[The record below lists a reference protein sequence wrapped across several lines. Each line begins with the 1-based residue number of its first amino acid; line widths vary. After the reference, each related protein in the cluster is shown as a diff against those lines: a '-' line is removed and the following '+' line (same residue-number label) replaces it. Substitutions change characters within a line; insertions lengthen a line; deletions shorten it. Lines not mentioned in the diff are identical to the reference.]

1 MYRLPEELR
10 PVFQEPFGPVHTT
23 EQLLRE
29 LQPRDRV
36 VAVGDIVAKTLIE
49 AKREP
54 WIIVVDY
61 KTQRGT
67 DDPDL
72 KAILGNWGQRV
83 MRVENPPATVSDE
96 LFHAVQ
102 QSLKSKQT
110 VRIEVTGEE
119 DLAGLP
125 YLALAKDGIVIVYG
139 VPNRGAA
146 LVRISKGV
154 RERALDLLRQMEVRR
169 EPRRLKT

>member
-1 MYRLPEELR
+1 LYRLPESLR
-10 PVFQEPFGPVHTT
+10 GEFQNPMGPVLST
-23 EQLLRE
+23 EQLLRD
-29 LQPRDRV
+29 LQRGEKV

-49 AKREP
+49 AGRDP
-54 WIIVVDY
+54 WIIVVDF
-61 KTQRGT
+61 KTQRGA
-67 DDPDL
+67 DDPQL
-72 KAILGNWGQRV
+72 KAVLGAWGKKAIK
-83 MRVENPPATVSDE
+83 VENPPATVSDE

-125 YLALAKDGIVIVYG
+125 YLALAKDGVVVLYG
-139 VPNRGAA
+139 VPNKGVA
-146 LVRISKGV
+146 LIRVNKGV
-154 RERALDLLRQMEVRR
+154 RVRALDLLRQMEVRK

>member
-1 MYRLPEELR
+1 M
-10 PVFQEPFGPVHTT
+10 GPVLTT

-29 LQPRDRV
+29 LQPKDRV
-36 VAVGDIVAKTLIE
+36 VAVGDIVSKTLIE
-49 AKREP
+49 ANREP
-54 WIIVVDY
+54 WIIVVDF
-61 KTQRGT
+61 KTQRGA
-67 DDPDL
+67 DDPSL
-72 KAILGNWGQRV
+72 KDVLGSWGQKV
-83 MRVENPPATVSDE
+83 MKVENPAATISDE
-96 LFHAVQ
+96 LFHAIQ

-125 YLALAKDGIVIVYG
+125 YLALGKDGVVMVYG
-139 VPNRGAA
+139 VPNKGVAMI
-146 LVRISKGV
+146 RINKGV

>member
-1 MYRLPEELR
+1 MYRLPEALR
-10 PVFQEPFGPVHTT
+10 PAFQNPMGPVFTT

-29 LQPRDRV
+29 LKREDRV

-49 AKREP
+49 AGREP

-67 DDPDL
+67 DDPGL
-72 KAILGNWGQRV
+72 KAVLGVWGQKV
-83 MRVENPPATVSDE
+83 MQVENPAATVSDE
-96 LFHAVQ
+96 LFHAIQ

-125 YLALAKDGIVIVYG
+125 YLALAKDGVVMVYG
-139 VPNRGAA
+139 VPNKGVAM
-146 LVRISKGV
+146 VRVNKSV
-154 RERALDLLRQMEVRR
+154 RERALELLRQMEVRR

>member
-1 MYRLPEELR
+1 VYRLPDSLR
-10 PVFQEPFGPVHTT
+10 SEFQNPMGPVLST

-29 LQPRDRV
+29 LRPKDRV

-49 AKREP
+49 AKRDP
-54 WIIVVDY
+54 WIIVVDF
-61 KTQRGT
+61 KTQRGA
-67 DDPDL
+67 DDPEL
-72 KAILGNWGQRV
+72 KTVLGSWGQKV
-83 MRVENPPATVSDE
+83 MRVANPPATVSDE

-102 QSLKSKQT
+102 QSLKSKLT

-125 YLALAKDGIVIVYG
+125 YLALAKDGVVMVYG
-139 VPNRGAA
+139 VPNKGVAM
-146 LVRISKGV
+146 VRVDKGV
-154 RERALDLLRQMEVRR
+154 RVRALELLALMEVRT